1 MLLALAGDYFFPGTL
16 PRNLRLTA
24 RVAIGNNYISQYAQ
38 ANYIGNWANIKKL
51 GLLEIDLVSLLSP
64 F

>member
-1 MLLALAGDYFFPGTL
+1 MV
-16 PRNLRLTA
+16 A
-24 RVAIGNNYISQYAQ
+24 RVAIGNNNISQCAQ

-64 F
+64 FLGDIPL